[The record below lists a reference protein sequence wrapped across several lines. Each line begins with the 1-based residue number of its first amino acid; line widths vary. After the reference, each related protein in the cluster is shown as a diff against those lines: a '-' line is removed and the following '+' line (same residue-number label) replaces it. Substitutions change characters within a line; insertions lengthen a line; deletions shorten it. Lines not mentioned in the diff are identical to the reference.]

1 VTPSERA
8 ADDPFSPIDDL
19 SLSDYVDVCRTLIRT
34 GSDSERRI
42 QEVLVGFGV
51 RQDRWAQIRAAW
63 TERIR
68 SDPRVRS
75 EFQRLYAGPGVEL
88 TNENE

>member
-8 ADDPFSPIDDL
+8 AEDPFAPVDGL

-42 QEVLVGFGV
+42 DEVLAGFGISP
-51 RQDRWAQIRAAW
+51 DRWPRIRAAW

-68 SDPRVRS
+68 SDPGVRS
-75 EFQRLYAGPGVEL
+75 AFQRLYAGPVDERRAK
-88 TNENE
+88 